1 MHAVKAFLAEG
12 LSRRDFLAAT
22 FSPGLSRREGFS
34 RHDFLAVRAFSRRV
48 QAFLATT
55 STKLRCRLRRCRKRS
70 HSSHQI
76 DSMSQKY

>member
-34 RHDFLAVRAFSRRV
+34 RHDLLAVRAVSRRV
-48 QAFLATT
+48 QAFSRHDFYEASLQI
-55 STKLRCRLRRCRKRS
+55 STLQKTKS
-70 HSSHQI
+70 VESSN
-76 DSMSQKY
+76 